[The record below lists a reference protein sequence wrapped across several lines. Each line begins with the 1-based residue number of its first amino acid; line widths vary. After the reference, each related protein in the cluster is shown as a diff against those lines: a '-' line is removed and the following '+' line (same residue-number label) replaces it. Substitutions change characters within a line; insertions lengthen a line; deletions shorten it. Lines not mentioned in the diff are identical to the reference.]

1 MPGPGSVFQQ
11 GTLFI
16 LTGPVPHLHVVMNN
30 PVFCGEI
37 GEMSVLVVNV
47 SSVQQGAFH
56 DPACVLHPGCHPFI
70 SRASWVVY
78 RGATVLKVPRLE
90 AQIASGD
97 VRPDHPVSRLVY
109 DQVRSGFDVSDLVAA
124 KIARYLRRHGI

>member
-1 MPGPGSVFQQ
+1 MPQWTVFQQ

-16 LTGPVPHLHVVMNN
+16 VTGPVPHLHVVMND
-30 PVFCGEI
+30 PVHCGEI
-37 GEMSVLVVNV
+37 NEMSVLVVNF

-70 SRASWVVY
+70 NRKSWVVY

-90 AQIASGD
+90 TQIIAGD
-97 VRPDHPVSRLVY
+97 VRPDTPVSRIVY
-109 DQVRSGFDVSDLVAA
+109 DQVRAGFDLSDLVAP
-124 KIARYLRRHGI
+124 KISRYLRKHGI

>member
-1 MPGPGSVFQQ
+1 MPQWTVFQQ

-16 LTGPVPHLHVVMNN
+16 VTGPVPHLHVVMND
-30 PVFCGEI
+30 PVHCGEI
-37 GEMSVLVVNV
+37 NEMSVLVVNF

-70 SRASWVVY
+70 NRKSWVVY

-90 AQIASGD
+90 TQIIAGD
-97 VRPDHPVSRLVY
+97 VRPDTPVSRIVY
-109 DQVRSGFDVSDLVAA
+109 DQVRAGDRKSVV
-124 KIARYLRRHGI
+124 